1 MSEYEEKVIKL
12 SKILNSYALKLTK
25 NRQDA
30 DDLTQDTLISAI
42 LKESK
47 FEVGTNLNAWL
58 HKMMLNL
65 FKDRLKPKIRKFDK
79 LVESTSNESL
89 VYENNSVN
97 SVVSKLNIEVINSII
112 NKLPYTQK
120 KCFILYNEGYKY
132 KEVSEMQ
139 NISIGAVMWSLNAAK
154 KELKQ
159 QLKLLGYE

>member
-47 FEVGTNLNAWL
+47 FEVETNLNAWL

-65 FKDRLKPKIRKFDK
+65 FKDRLKPKIRKFDR

-112 NKLPYTQK
+112 NKLPSIQK
-120 KCFILYNEGYKY
+120 DCFTLHNAGYKCR
-132 KEVSEMQ
+132 EIAELQ
-139 NISIGAVMWSLNAAK
+139 NIPIGTVMSNLSEARKTIKYKLYKLNF
-154 KELKQ
+154 
-159 QLKLLGYE
+159 